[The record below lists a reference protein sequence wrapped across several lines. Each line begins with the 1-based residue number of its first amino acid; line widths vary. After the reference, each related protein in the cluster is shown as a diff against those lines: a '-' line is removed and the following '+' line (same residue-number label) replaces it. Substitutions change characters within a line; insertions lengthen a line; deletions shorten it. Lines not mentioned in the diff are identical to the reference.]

1 MVLSLSPFQVVS
13 TVSPLITKHRTNH
26 LATTILCSTQQHLTS
41 FLTLRGGATIAK
53 EALDMVHPEGLAP
66 MMTAMSSYA
75 VIGSLIMGSALYIFD
90 ITPKRFKDFEFT
102 KTTTGK
108 CGSWM
113 NRIEKTAIVVFSIV
127 SAITIA
133 TSLRTV
139 IIFHIMTLYGNT
151 ALSRK
156 SGEEAFALFWYSPLN
171 VKLRRSAFRSFLA
184 ALQSFRVA
192 FVLSVFLNTDGKH
205 RYVATGAVASILLLT
220 AVQLQQMVK
229 LASYTIYHCS
239 L

>member
-1 MVLSLSPFQVVS
+1 MPSPFQVVS
-13 TVSPLITKHRTNH
+13 SVSPLIIKHRTNH
-26 LATTILCSTQQHLTS
+26 PATTILCSTQQHLTS
-41 FLTLRGGATIAK
+41 SALTLRGGATIPK
-53 EALDMVHPEGLAP
+53 DALDNIHPEGVAP

-75 VIGSLIMGSALYIFD
+75 VIGSLIMGSSLYLFD
-90 ITPKRFKDFEFT
+90 ITPKRYKDYEFT
-102 KTTTGK
+102 KTTTGI

-127 SAITIA
+127 SAISIA

-156 SGEEAFALFWYSPLN
+156 SGEEAFALFWYSSLN

-229 LASYTIYHCS
+229 LASYTIYHSS